1 MADLQGE
8 SQAMDL
14 STGSMICNS
23 GDDIRLCKQHGLSY
37 EEAEMTQSSI
47 FEIQAELCRCMSSAL
62 RIEIVHVLRDGPQ
75 RVGEIARITG
85 QPHATIS
92 RNLAVLRNGGVVNA
106 QRRGQDVIYQI
117 ANLKI
122 VSICDLM
129 REVLIEEASRR
140 SKLVEGIPDQNQ
152 D

>member
-1 MADLQGE
+1 VPPTTIYE
-8 SQAMDL
+8 SQAD
-14 STGSMICNS
+14 
-23 GDDIRLCKQHGLSY
+23 
-37 EEAEMTQSSI
+37 
-47 FEIQAELCRCMSSAL
+47 LCRCMSSAT

-85 QPHATIS
+85 HPQATIS
-92 RNLAVLRNGGVVNA
+92 RSLAVLRNGGIVIA
-106 QRRGQDVIYQI
+106 HRHGQDVIYQM

-140 SKLVEGIPDQNQ
+140 SKLVEHFPGQNT